1 MLKKVLTLSLASLF
15 IFSASAQNFFF
26 KEVKETNEKGRFE
39 QVQDGDE
46 TVSIDLD
53 HRVSI
58 GPKVGVNCVIG
69 SFGGFDTN
77 STLSG
82 THLGTG
88 VGFGYQAGAVVN
100 AHFGRR
106 TISSEGG
113 TGWFGVQAE
122 ILYSRRSFSLNDT
135 KLAFNSFEIPVLAQC
150 YFSPNFYVELGPTF
164 TGSFASK
171 PDYLNAAGNTVFS
184 VNEIKAYD
192 VMVSIGL
199 GFKSKKGL
207 MVNARYNLGTSD
219 IAGNLPVKMSTL
231 TVSLGWVFNVVK

>member
-1 MLKKVLTLSLASLF
+1 MLKKVLLLSLASLF
-15 IFSASAQNFFF
+15 IISASAQNFKFE
-26 KEVKETNEKGRFE
+26 EVNETTDATRFLE
-39 QVQDGDE
+39 TQDD
-46 TVSIDLD
+46 VASIDLE

-58 GPKVGVNCVIG
+58 GPKVGMNCVMG
-69 SFGGFDTN
+69 NFGGFDTN
-77 STLSG
+77 SGLNG
-82 THLGTG
+82 THLSTG
-88 VGFGYQAGAVVN
+88 VGFGYHAGAVIN

-122 ILYSRRSFSLNDT
+122 VLYSHKSFSLNDT

-171 PDYLNAAGNTVFS
+171 PDYLNVGGNTVFS

-199 GFKSKKGL
+199 GFKSNKGL
-207 MVNARYNLGTSD
+207 MVNARYNLSTSD
-219 IAGNLPVKMSTL
+219 VAGNLPVKMNTL